1 MSDLGTG
8 ETRLHVVL
16 LEPFFTGSHEVW
28 AEGWR
33 ANSRHDIH
41 LVTQP
46 GTHWRHRMMAAS
58 VPLAE
63 ATRAHVATHGRPDVV
78 VASDMVD
85 LAGYLGLCRPE
96 LDGVPSVVYFHE
108 NQLTQPTSPN
118 GVGGLRDRHLA
129 WTNWRSLLA
138 ADAVW
143 FNSAWQRDSMT
154 DALVDLL
161 AAGPA
166 GDDQR
171 PLLERARSRF
181 EVRPV
186 GCDLAP
192 LLDAGAGSGRVDG
205 RVPEGSRPVA
215 AADPPAPASDDGTP
229 GGPLVLWNHRWAH
242 DKGLDVA
249 VASMRSVASQGVE
262 FRVAVLGTDDHHDP
276 GRGDKLLEPLADR
289 VVRRGWLEPGDYTRA
304 LLEADVVV
312 AAARQENFGISVV
325 EAVAA
330 GCVPV
335 VPDALA
341 YPESIDDAR
350 FRYPPGRLTT
360 ALRDTLENLDDYRDM
375 CGPLRESLR
384 RFDWSAVAPA
394 DDDRLEEIARVHT
407 SAVAQR

>member
-1 MSDLGTG
+1 MTPRAGPTGRLGV
-8 ETRLHVVL
+8 LVV
-16 LEPFFTGSHEVW
+16 EPFFTGSHEVW

-33 ANSRHDIH
+33 ANSRHELH
-41 LVTQP
+41 LLTQP

-63 ATRAHVATHGRPDVV
+63 ATRDHVARHGRPDVV

-85 LAGYLGLCRPE
+85 LAGYLGLCREE
-96 LDGVPSVVYFHE
+96 LAGVPAVVYFHE

-143 FNSAWQRDSMT
+143 FNSNWQRDSMCE
-154 DALVDLL
+154 ALEGLL

-171 PLLERARSRF
+171 ALLERARSRF

-186 GCDLAP
+186 GCDLAG
-192 LLDAGAGSGRVDG
+192 LLEDAD
-205 RVPEGSRPVA
+205 
-215 AADPPAPASDDGTP
+215 DDGSSTSSAAP
-229 GGPLVLWNHRWAH
+229 DRDPLVLWNHRWAH
-242 DKGLDVA
+242 DKGLDLA
-249 VASMRSVASQGVE
+249 IASMRALASQGVG
-262 FRVAVLGTDDHHDP
+262 FRLAVLGTDDHHDP
-276 GRGDKLLEPLADR
+276 SRGDKLLAPLGDR
-289 VVRRGWLEPGDYTRA
+289 VVHRGWLEPGAYHEVLR
-304 LLEADVVV
+304 EADVVV

-341 YPESIDDAR
+341 YPESIEDPR

-360 ALRDTLENLDDYRDM
+360 ALRDTITRLGEYREM
-375 CGPLRESLR
+375 VAPLRESLR
-384 RFDWSAVAPA
+384 RFDWTQVAPA
-394 DDDRLEEIARVHT
+394 DDARLESLVCGHRLPAGSDRTNQQEA
-407 SAVAQR
+407 